1 MVRVI
6 STKIVNLPQEK
17 VSSVIKDIRKLP
29 SLFPDK
35 YKSFNIL
42 EQSDNHILTEEIV
55 SISGKEI
62 KQKVKYILE
71 PNRLLKSE
79 IIEGDTKGTIL
90 KIELNQ
96 KSNSRTEIIIDAD
109 LKFGKIGAVF
119 GIFARRKI
127 KTEIDNLINRFA
139 NTKECSN

>member
-1 MVRVI
+1 M
-6 STKIVNLPQEK
+6 
-17 VSSVIKDIRKLP
+17 
-29 SLFPDK
+29 
-35 YKSFNIL
+35 

-62 KQKVKYILE
+62 KQKVKHILE

-119 GIFARRKI
+119 GIFAKRKI

-139 NTKECSN
+139 NTKECSNY